1 MDFKDL
7 NPDFFGGL
15 GIGLLA
21 AEGAVVPVLGV
32 CKLLSK
38 LA

>member
-1 MDFKDL
+1 MDLKDL

-21 AEGAVVPVLGV
+21 AEGAAVPVLAV
-32 CKLLSK
+32 
-38 LA
+38 